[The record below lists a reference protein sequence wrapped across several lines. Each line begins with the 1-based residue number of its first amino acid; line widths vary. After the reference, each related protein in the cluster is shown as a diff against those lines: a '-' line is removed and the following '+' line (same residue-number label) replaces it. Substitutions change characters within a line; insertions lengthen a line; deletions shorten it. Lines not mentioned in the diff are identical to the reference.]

1 MFKCPLLALL
11 AWTVL
16 QTAPPDTEI
25 YLASLS
31 TASGRVTI
39 GAPVDI
45 SNSPGYDNQPSFTP
59 DGRSILFTSVRGD
72 RKPDAANSAA
82 TGSDIYR
89 YDIAGQQLTRVT
101 DTPESEYSPL
111 VTPDGAHFS
120 TIRVEADGTQRLWR
134 FTLDG
139 KNPDL
144 VLVDVKPVGYHAWI
158 DSGTLALFVLG
169 SPATLQIADVKSG
182 KADVVARDIGRS
194 IQRMPG
200 GEISFVARQ
209 ASSAGQPP
217 VLTISQL
224 TPASRA
230 IVPLVRA
237 PAGATDADV
246 AWTPEGLLLMAS
258 GGTLYGWR
266 RGDPEM
272 RPVADLSVLGLAG
285 VSRIAVSPS
294 GDRIALVARPR

>member
-1 MFKCPLLALL
+1 MPKRMMTMLAV
-11 AWTVL
+11 AVFWG
-16 QTAPPDTEI
+16 QAAAPPDTEVF
-25 YLASLS
+25 LASLS
-31 TASGRVTI
+31 IKGDTVEI
-39 GAPVDI
+39 GPPVNI

-72 RKPDAANSAA
+72 RKPDPANSAA

-158 DSGTLALFVLG
+158 NSGTLALFVLG
-169 SPATLQIADVKSG
+169 SPATLQIADVKRG

-258 GGTLYGWR
+258 GGTPYGCG
-266 RGDPEM
+266 RGG
-272 RPVADLSVLGLAG
+272 RG
-285 VSRIAVSPS
+285 
-294 GDRIALVARPR
+294 